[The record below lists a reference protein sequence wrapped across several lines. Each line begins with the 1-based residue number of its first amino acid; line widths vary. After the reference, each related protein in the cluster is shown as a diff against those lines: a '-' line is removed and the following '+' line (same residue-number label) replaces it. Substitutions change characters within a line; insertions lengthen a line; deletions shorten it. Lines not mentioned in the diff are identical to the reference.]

1 MALSALLTNS
11 SQTNSGEL
19 DMDIDSHDQQP
30 TSRSS
35 NGRIDRV
42 PEIDLTVN
50 LSDTSS
56 EEEQMQTTT
65 NMTTG
70 LEYWRSVPNCRDEE
84 ASTPHPAERWK
95 VMQPSS
101 GGAHQFRLNGS
112 VSQTKEKKT
121 KSALR
126 KTNSV
131 QNTDLLNHCEVS
143 GFGSSFKDKL
153 ETVKDTS
160 LKNTPVRTVSVVT
173 IITYLTYAVSLWLQF
188 RHLCSS

>member
-1 MALSALLTNS
+1 MAPSALDSNS
-11 SQTNSGEL
+11 SQTNSDQL
-19 DMDIDSHDQQP
+19 DMDTHSHDQQP

-65 NMTTG
+65 NMSTG
-70 LEYWRSVPNCRDEE
+70 LEYSRSAADCGDEE
-84 ASTPHPAERWK
+84 ASTPHPAQRWK

-101 GGAHQFRLNGS
+101 GGAHQSRLKGS
-112 VSQTKEKKT
+112 VSQTKEKRT
-121 KSALR
+121 KNAFR
-126 KTNSV
+126 ETNSV
-131 QNTDLLNHCEVS
+131 QNTDLLYHCEVS
-143 GFGSSFKDKL
+143 GCGSSFKDKL

-160 LKNTPVRTVSVVT
+160 LENTHVRTVSEDT
-173 IITYLTYAVSLWLQF
+173 IITYVTYAVSLWLEF
-188 RHLCSS
+188 RRL

>member
-11 SQTNSGEL
+11 SQSNSDEL

-131 QNTDLLNHCEVS
+131 QNTDPLYHCEVS
-143 GFGSSFKDKL
+143 GCGSSFKDKL

-160 LKNTPVRTVSVVT
+160 LENTPVRTVSVVT
-173 IITYLTYAVSLWLQF
+173 IITYLTYAVSLWLEF

>member
-1 MALSALLTNS
+1 MAPSALDSNS
-11 SQTNSGEL
+11 SQTNSDQL
-19 DMDIDSHDQQP
+19 DMDTDSHDQQP

-50 LSDTSS
+50 LSDTRS

-65 NMTTG
+65 TNMSTG
-70 LEYWRSVPNCRDEE
+70 LEYSRSEPTCRDEE
-84 ASTPHPAERWK
+84 ASTPHPAQRWK

-101 GGAHQFRLNGS
+101 GGAHQSRLQGS
-112 VSQTKEKKT
+112 VPQTKEKT
-121 KSALR
+121 KNAFR
-126 KTNSV
+126 ETNSV
-131 QNTDLLNHCEVS
+131 QNTDLLYHCEVS
-143 GFGSSFKDKL
+143 GCGSSFKDKL

-160 LKNTPVRTVSVVT
+160 LKNTHVRTVSDVT
-173 IITYLTYAVSLWLQF
+173 IITYVTYAVSLWLEF

>member
-11 SQTNSGEL
+11 SQSNSDEL

-131 QNTDLLNHCEVS
+131 QNTDPLYHCEVS
-143 GFGSSFKDKL
+143 GCGSSFKDKL

-160 LKNTPVRTVSVVT
+160 LENTPVRTVSVVT

>member
-11 SQTNSGEL
+11 SQSNSDEL

-121 KSALR
+121 KNALR

-131 QNTDLLNHCEVS
+131 QNTDPLYHCEVS
-143 GFGSSFKDKL
+143 GCGSSFKDKL

-160 LKNTPVRTVSVVT
+160 LENTPVRTVSVVT